1 MKPKTK
7 SWEDRIEQLKE
18 DICEFSQVHDYNCN
32 CMDDN
37 SPDECDCVTVSLII
51 RRILKF
57 TKKELEAQ
65 TLKHKEEMRK
75 AIESFERFTVL
86 KWSPKTGFSEKE
98 LIDSRDIAEHID
110 KLLEKYNLLDIGD
123 EKRS

>member
-75 AIESFERFTVL
+75 AIRYAIRADVT
-86 KWSPKTGFSEKE
+86 
-98 LIDSRDIAEHID
+98 
-110 KLLEKYNLLDIGD
+110 LEEVFKKYNLLDIGD